1 MAEIAQQGRAD
12 SREFTRFHSNVCK
25 GLAVLMLLFH
35 HLFND
40 YPEYEGH
47 VVDYFPLTG
56 DQVTSIALLCKL
68 CVAVFVFITGYGLA
82 STFRARYEG
91 QTTSAG
97 ELGRF
102 AITRWWNL
110 MARFWPVFV
119 LALVCGPLG
128 RSPLDVYGPG
138 IRATLAQGIVD
149 ALGLANLMGTPTLNP
164 TWWYMT
170 LAIVL
175 IFLLPPVMLAVR
187 RFGSAFVLAC
197 VPLVLVFFGVC
208 APYDLYITSYLLG
221 VFCSD
226 RRLFDW
232 WGQLGDGR
240 RGVGAAKTLLAAALF
255 CVLLPFRMSYNYLG
269 LVDALLALLL
279 CMIVMTCLANV
290 PVLSTAAAFLGR
302 HSANIFF
309 THTLLYSYYFLD
321 FFYSFRYPAVILL
334 VLTVASL
341 VLSILLDTVEKRTGY
356 ARRMRDVGERI
367 ASVLTAPLD

>member
-1 MAEIAQQGRAD
+1 MAEDMKRAGAD
-12 SREFTRFHSNVCK
+12 SHEFTRLHSDICK

-91 QTTSAG
+91 QTPSAG

-102 AITRWWNL
+102 SITRWWNL
-110 MARFWPVFV
+110 MARFWPVFA

-128 RSPLDVYGPG
+128 RSALDVYGPG
-138 IRATLAQGIVD
+138 VRATLAQGLVD
-149 ALGLANLMGTPTLNP
+149 ALGLANLTGTPTLNP

-175 IFLLPPVMLAVR
+175 IFLLPPVILAVW
-187 RFGSAFVLAC
+187 RFGSAFVLVC
-197 VPLVLVFFGVC
+197 VPLVLVYFGVC

-221 VFCSD
+221 VLCSD
-226 RRLFDW
+226 RQVFVW
-232 WGQLGDGR
+232 WGRLGDGR
-240 RGVGAAKTLLAAALF
+240 PGVAAVKTLLAVALF

-279 CMIVMTCLANV
+279 CMIVMACLANV
-290 PVLSTAAAFLGR
+290 PVLTDAAAFLGR

-321 FFYSFRYPAVILL
+321 FFYSFRYPVVILL
-334 VLTVASL
+334 VLAVASL
-341 VLSILLDTVEKRTGY
+341 ALSVLLDTVERRTGY
-356 ARRMRDVGERI
+356 VRRMRDLGERL
-367 ASVLTAPLD
+367 ARALTAPLD

>member
-1 MAEIAQQGRAD
+1 MAECVQQGSAG
-12 SREFTRFHSNVCK
+12 SNEFTRFHSNICK
-25 GLAVLMLLFH
+25 GLAILMLLFH

-47 VVDYFPLTG
+47 VVDYSPLTG

-91 QTTSAG
+91 QTPSAG

-102 AITRWWNL
+102 SITRWWDL

-128 RSPLDVYGPG
+128 RSALDVYGPG
-138 IRATLAQGIVD
+138 VRATLAQALVD
-149 ALGLANLMGTPTLNP
+149 GLGLANLVGTPTLNP

-175 IFLLPPVMLAVR
+175 IFLLPPIMLAVR
-187 RFGSAFVLAC
+187 RFGSAHVLVC
-197 VPLVLVFFGVC
+197 VPLVLVYFGVC

-226 RRLFDW
+226 RQVFVW
-232 WGQLGDGR
+232 WGRLGDGR
-240 RGVGAAKTLLAAALF
+240 PGAAVAKTLLAAALF
-255 CVLLPFRMSYNYLG
+255 CVLLPFRMSCNYLG

-279 CMIVMTCLANV
+279 CMIVMACLANV
-290 PVLSTAAAFLGR
+290 PVLSDATAFLGR

-321 FFYSFRYPAVILL
+321 FFYSFRYPAIILL
-334 VLTVASL
+334 VLAVASL
-341 VLSILLDTVEKRTGY
+341 ALSVLLDTVERRTGY

-367 ASVLTAPLD
+367 ARALTAPLD